1 MNRKILTIILSSIL
15 FISFTGISNAYSVLK
30 RTEIS
35 IDESISDQ
43 TQNVLVQP
51 KNIVVTRITNPN
63 EEFEDDSKLW
73 VQSLYYYSITRL
85 GFLDIPY
92 NFLIDRDGK
101 IYEGRK
107 GGVYTDALTEKKNGN
122 IVIGYLSNSD
132 DLTPLAMQS
141 LKPLIFENSYM
152 YGIPRKNVFVS
163 NMYISNFENDIA
175 KTDFKTDDS
184 SFGKS
189 VSSFLN
195 GISYSN
201 VEHLKYIGEVK
212 SVTYTN
218 EVKSTDKFTVD
229 VIFTNKNDFPW
240 FSNKDY
246 IYLTTNK
253 SKESNFAVNGK
264 WDSFSKPV
272 AIKDKVIL
280 PNEDLKISFE
290 MQGMLIPGKYTE
302 RFNLMKLPNITFV
315 NTSFAVNFKILK
327 GDFKLV
333 KIVNIPALNVREC
346 PGPNCKVLTQVAE
359 NQIYILQEK
368 SVGWYKIKYAD
379 NKSGWVYGQYVL
391 EL

>member
-1 MNRKILTIILSSIL
+1 MKRTILTIIFSTLL
-15 FISFTGISNAYSVLK
+15 FISFTGSSNAFTVLK
-30 RTEIS
+30 RTDIS
-35 IDESISDQ
+35 QDESISDQ
-43 TQNVLVQP
+43 SQNVLVQP
-51 KNIVVTRITNPN
+51 KNIIITRITNSN
-63 EEFEDDSKLW
+63 EEYDDDSKLW

-92 NFLIDRDGK
+92 NYLVDRDGK
-101 IYEGRK
+101 IYEGRS
-107 GGVYTDALTEKKNGN
+107 GGVYTDAQTEKKVGN

-132 DLTPLAMQS
+132 DLTPLAMQA
-141 LKPLIFENSYM
+141 LKPLIFENSYL
-152 YGIPRKNVFVS
+152 YGIPRKNAFVS
-163 NMYISNFENDIA
+163 NMFISNFENEIA

-184 SFGKS
+184 TFGKS

-212 SVTYTN
+212 SVTYSN

-246 IYLTTNK
+246 IYLTTHK
-253 SKESNFAVNGK
+253 SKESTFAVNGK
-264 WDSFSKPV
+264 WDSFSKPLAV
-272 AIKDKVIL
+272 KDQVIL
-280 PNEDLKISFE
+280 PNADLKVSFE

-302 RFNLMKLPNITFV
+302 RFNLMKLPNITFS
-315 NTSFAVNFKILK
+315 NTSFPVNFRILK

-333 KIVNIPALNVREC
+333 KIINIPALNVREC

-379 NKSGWVYGQYVL
+379 NKSGWVYGQYVQ